1 MAVVGSSI
9 ITVRKSPYSRMLGH
23 CTYCGTY
30 RPYDEHYRCNW
41 CGAKVSLSP
50 KRKNIQ
56 PVIRLIQSQDGMR
69 CGNCKCGVEPNG
81 GTYLC
86 TNEYCALE
94 YSPSGEPL
102 QPPQTAAPQG
112 LGGAVRDGR

>member
-9 ITVRKSPYSRMLGH
+9 ITVHRSPYSRGLGH
-23 CTYCGTY
+23 CSYCRSYRTY
-30 RPYDEHYRCNW
+30 DAHYRCDW

-50 KRKNIQ
+50 KKKNIR
-56 PVIRLIQSQDGMR
+56 PAVRLIQSQDGPR
-69 CGNCKCGVEPNG
+69 CGNCKGRVEPNG
-81 GTYLC
+81 GTYVC

-102 QPPQTAAPQG
+102 QPVATPQVVE
-112 LGGAVRDGR
+112 GGAVVP